1 MTLLGQPFTFK
12 ECSEPTDII
21 WENRHFT
28 PRDYFFRQLWAFI
41 IIGVMIFGSFIVIYV
56 ISAWSQDLASVF
68 PATDCDGISKAY
80 GDQLKTYA
88 VSDYDFVGENPG
100 MPSSGCLQCF
110 CKQEFKENPETYLT
124 ESYGQ
129 EQNEPICKSYYDQ
142 VSSVYLWTSA
152 LSYLLIGINYILR
165 TVCIML
171 VDWIGFNTETE
182 RLSKT
187 TTITFVVQFFNS
199 AFLLLMTNANLS
211 EQVFSFGLTS
221 GSLPD
226 FNTAWFRFVGDVIV
240 AAMVFNVFYPAIEL
254 VMYWAL
260 RVLFRCMDRGCTCRG
275 ATRSTSIQGYISTYQ
290 GPIYFM
296 HFKYSSILTIVYITM
311 MYGFGMPVLFPIA
324 MLSFLVLYITEK
336 IMFFYGYVSPP
347 MYDERL
353 SNDVLTKLQF
363 APLLY
368 IIFGYWMAS
377 NQQLLS
383 NDHLTPV
390 ESSTSTYVTNHTM
403 GLVFSPDGWEGIKWP
418 MLVCFIVLNIVWY
431 FGESIVKCLTNL
443 MPNLAIGDIEV
454 DESIDNYWA
463 SLYEEDR
470 KWSQG
475 EENYARSNLKTKI
488 LTDAQLQRLM
498 EEKMTEGKTLQGTHS
513 YDILANPLY
522 LDDFQYVPCAEE
534 DRAEMIIDDDDDEG
548 NDAAQ
553 SDLVRVALNLAFMT
567 EDKAKTFKFNKNDL
581 TNMINESKSN
591 PNIQ

>member
-1 MTLLGQPFTFK
+1 
-12 ECSEPTDII
+12 
-21 WENRHFT
+21 
-28 PRDYFFRQLWAFI
+28 
-41 IIGVMIFGSFIVIYV
+41 
-56 ISAWSQDLASVF
+56 
-68 PATDCDGISKAY
+68 
-80 GDQLKTYA
+80 
-88 VSDYDFVGENPG
+88 

-110 CKQEFKENPETYLT
+110 CQQEFKDNPDTYLT
-124 ESYGQ
+124 ETYGQ
-129 EQNEPICKSYYDQ
+129 VNGDTPCSYYAAQ

-165 TVCIML
+165 VVCIML

-211 EQVFSFGLTS
+211 EQFFSFGLTS

-226 FNTAWFRFVGDVIV
+226 FNTAWFRTVGDVIV
-240 AAMVFNVFYPAIEL
+240 AAMVFNVYYPIVEIL
-254 VMYWAL
+254 MYWAL
-260 RVLFRCMDRGCTCRG
+260 RVLFRCMDRGCTFKG
-275 ATRSTSIQGYISTYQ
+275 PTKSTSIQGYLSTYQ
-290 GPIYFM
+290 GPLYFM
-296 HFKYSSILTIVYITM
+296 HFKYSSILTISYITM

-324 MLSFLVLYITEK
+324 MLSFFVLYVTEK
-336 IMFFYGYVSPP
+336 LMLFYGYVMPP

-383 NDHLTPV
+383 NDNLSPV
-390 ESSTSTYVTNHTM
+390 ESSLSIYVTNHSM
-403 GLVFSPDGWEGIKWP
+403 GDIFSGVGWEGIKWP
-418 MLVCFIVLNIVWY
+418 MMVTFILLNIIWY
-431 FGESIVKCLTNL
+431 FGDNLVNCLTQY

-463 SLYEEDR
+463 SLDDEDR
-470 KWSQG
+470 KWSQA
-475 EENYARSNLKTKI
+475 EESNARDALKTKI
-488 LTDAQLQRLM
+488 LTDAQLERLR
-498 EEKMTEGKTLQGTHS
+498 TEPKTSGHTLQGTHS

-522 LDDFQYVPCAEE
+522 LDDFQYVPCAED

-567 EDKAKTFKFNKNDL
+567 EDKAKAFKFNKNDL
-581 TNMINESKSN
+581 TNMINESKNVKSN
-591 PNIQ
+591 I